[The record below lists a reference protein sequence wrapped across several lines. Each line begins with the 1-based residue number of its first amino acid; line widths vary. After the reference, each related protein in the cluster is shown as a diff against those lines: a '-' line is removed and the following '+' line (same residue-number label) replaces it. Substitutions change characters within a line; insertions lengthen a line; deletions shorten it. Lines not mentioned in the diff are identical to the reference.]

1 MQKRVRE
8 ILSKKGAVVHSVTPT
23 TSVADAVRRMNEAG
37 VGAVLVMMR
46 EEVVGILS
54 ERDVLVRVVD
64 ALRDPLATSVE
75 EVMSTR
81 LVTIGPDAMVQ
92 EGMRV
97 MTEKRV
103 RHLPVME
110 ARQLMGIISIGDL
123 TKAVVEDLQEEVVQ
137 LETYIAGP
145 RF

>member
-1 MQKRVRE
+1 
-8 ILSKKGAVVHSVTPT
+8 
-23 TSVADAVRRMNEAG
+23 MNESG
-37 VGAVLVMMR
+37 VGSLVVLLR
-46 EEVVGILS
+46 EEVVGIFS

-64 ALRDPLATSVE
+64 ALRDPLSTAVE

-81 LVTIGPDAMVQ
+81 LVTIGPDAMVA

-110 ARQLMGIISIGDL
+110 GRQLLGIVSIGDL
-123 TKAVVEDLQEEVVQ
+123 TKAVVEDLQQEVVQ

>member
-1 MQKRVRE
+1 MQKRIRE
-8 ILSKKGAVVHSVTPT
+8 VLRVKGTLIQNVTPE

-37 VGAVLVMMR
+37 VGSLLVMLGD
-46 EEVVGILS
+46 ELIGIFS

-64 ALRDPLATSVE
+64 ALRDPLSTPVE

-81 LVTIGPDAMVQ
+81 LVTIGPDALVA
-92 EGMRV
+92 EGMQV

-110 ARQLMGIISIGDL
+110 GRTLLGIISIGDL
-123 TKAVVEDLQEEVVQ
+123 TKAVVSDLQEEVVQ
-137 LETYIAGP
+137 LESYIAGP

>member
-1 MQKRVRE
+1 MHKRIYEV
-8 ILSKKGAVVHSVTPT
+8 LKAKGTLVHGVSPQ
-23 TSVADAVRRMNEAG
+23 TSTADAVRRMNEAG
-37 VGAVLVMMR
+37 VGSLVVMADD
-46 EEVVGILS
+46 EVIGIFS

-64 ALRDPLATSVE
+64 ALRDPLSTSVE

-81 LVTIGPDAMVQ
+81 LVTIGPDAKVS

-110 ARQLMGIISIGDL
+110 GRALLGIVSIGDL
-123 TKAVVEDLQEEVVQ
+123 TKAVVQGLQEEVVH
-137 LETYIAGP
+137 LETYISGP
-145 RF
+145 RL

>member
-110 ARQLMGIISIGDL
+110 ARKLMGIISIGDL

>member
-1 MQKRVRE
+1 MQKRIRE
-8 ILSKKGAVVHSVTPT
+8 ILRGKGSLVQSVTPE

-37 VGAVLVMMR
+37 VGSLLVLFDDDL
-46 EEVVGILS
+46 VGIFS

-64 ALRDPLATSVE
+64 ALRDPLSTPVE

-81 LVTIGPDAMVQ
+81 LVTIGPEAMVA

-110 ARQLMGIISIGDL
+110 GRTLLGVISIGDL
-123 TKAVVEDLQEEVVQ
+123 TKAVVADLQEEVVQ
-137 LETYIAGP
+137 LESYIAGP

>member
-1 MQKRVRE
+1 MHKRIFELLR
-8 ILSKKGAVVHSVTPT
+8 SKGTLVHTVSPD
-23 TSVADAVRRMNEAG
+23 TSAADAVRRMNEAG
-37 VGAVLVMMR
+37 VGSLIVTVDTD
-46 EEVVGILS
+46 VIGIFS

-81 LVTIGPDAMVQ
+81 LVTIGPDATVS

-97 MTEKRV
+97 MAEKRV

-110 ARQLMGIISIGDL
+110 GRSLLGVISIGDL
-123 TKAVVEDLQEEVVQ
+123 TKAVVQDLQEEVVQ

>member
-1 MQKRVRE
+1 MHKRIRE
-8 ILSKKGAVVHSVTPT
+8 VLATKGNLVHSVEPDV
-23 TSVADAVRRMNEAG
+23 SVADAVRRMNETG
-37 VGAVLVMMR
+37 VGSLVVLMDD
-46 EEVVGILS
+46 EVVGIFS

-64 ALRDPLATSVE
+64 ALRDPLSTPVE

-81 LVTIGPDAMVQ
+81 LVTIGPDALVS
-92 EGMRV
+92 EGMMV

-110 ARQLMGIISIGDL
+110 GRALLGVVSQGDL
-123 TKAVVEDLQEEVVQ
+123 TKAVTTDLQEEVVQ
-137 LETYIAGP
+137 LESYIAGP

>member
-1 MQKRVRE
+1 MRE

>member
-8 ILSKKGAVVHSVTPT
+8 ILARKGTMVLSVSPE
-23 TSVADAVRRMNEAG
+23 TSVADAVRTMNESG
-37 VGAVLVMMR
+37 VGSLVVLLR
-46 EEVVGILS
+46 EEVVGIFS

-64 ALRDPLATSVE
+64 ALRDPLSTAVE

-81 LVTIGPDAMVQ
+81 LVTIGPDAMVA

-110 ARQLMGIISIGDL
+110 GRQLLGIVSIGDL
-123 TKAVVEDLQEEVVQ
+123 TKAVVEDLQQEVVQ

>member
-8 ILSKKGAVVHSVTPT
+8 ILSKKGAQVHSVSPT
-23 TSVADAVRRMNEAG
+23 ASVADAVRRMNEVG
-37 VGAVLVMMR
+37 VGAVLVLMR

-64 ALRDPLATSVE
+64 ALRDPLSTSVE

-81 LVTIGPDAMVQ
+81 LVTIGPDALVQ

-110 ARQLMGIISIGDL
+110 GRQLLGIISIGDL

>member
-1 MQKRVRE
+1 MQKRIRE
-8 ILSKKGAVVHSVTPT
+8 ILKSKGTLVHGVSPD
-23 TSVADAVRRMNEAG
+23 TSVADAVRRMNETG
-37 VGAVLVMMR
+37 IGSLLVML
-46 EEVVGILS
+46 EDEVVGIFS

-64 ALRDPLATSVE
+64 ALRDPLSTPVE

-81 LVTIGPDAMVQ
+81 LVTIGPDALVA

-110 ARQLMGIISIGDL
+110 GRVLMGVVSIGDL
-123 TKAVVEDLQEEVVQ
+123 MKAATTDLQEEVVQ
-137 LETYIAGP
+137 LESYIAGP